1 MGDGGGGDGGDAVVG
16 GGGDACVRNGGVKE
30 GVCCRFSGVI

>member
-1 MGDGGGGDGGDAVVG
+1 MGDGGGGDRGDAVVG
-16 GGGDACVRNGGVKE
+16 GGGDACVGNGGVKE